1 MDLSARKSDKRR
13 EYRKKLITFLRDCHY
28 LANKPRQ
35 RKDILMIVE
44 AFFDQETF
52 SAYDV
57 QALVGRG
64 TSYSYARKLI
74 NHLLRLKCLTKLP
87 GRQCK
92 KTVYTFHAP
101 SIINHILPT
110 QVSNSSSNKVAP
122 HKNSIS
128 YSKTKEVKLRSNF
141 SSHQS
146 EIKTVTPAPTTSK
159 PPAKRKREC
168 ADVYEHCKRK
178 PSLLKEPLKVD
189 EHYPFWRDIMRH
201 IREWHQ
207 ERGQEFTRTYCSLLT
222 WYYKRVHPTIYQA
235 LDIVRVINNYIK
247 QGVVRTLRQLIW
259 RITYAVNLIMR
270 KRTMKQA
277 WFYLPPDQREPKKK
291 DPPKPTYSSPKKSE
305 SRNMRDILSEVVI
318 ALQGEKQEE
327 PKAPP
332 KYVVID
338 SSQTSIAELYK
349 RRFGEI
355 KLPTKTTEVT
365 DVTGKSYR
373 GHAVRRFLQNWNEVF
388 GREWTEQDI
397 ERVRQKLIASKQGH
411 QVDSDNTATP
421 LKEFCDAL
429 LKVLEQRLSS

>member
-1 MDLSARKSDKRR
+1 
-13 EYRKKLITFLRDCHY
+13 
-28 LANKPRQ
+28 
-35 RKDILMIVE
+35 MIVE
-44 AFFDQETF
+44 AFFEQESF
-52 SAYDV
+52 STYDV

-64 TSYSYARKLI
+64 TSYSYARKLV

-87 GRQCK
+87 GRQSR
-92 KTVYTFHAP
+92 KTLYTFHSP

-110 QVSNSSSNKVAP
+110 HATNRSAYEVAP
-122 HKNSIS
+122 HKNNIS

-146 EIKTVTPAPTTSK
+146 DIKTVTPAPTTSK

-168 ADVYEHCKRK
+168 ADVYEHCKHK

-201 IREWHQ
+201 IRGWHQ
-207 ERGQEFTRTYCSLLT
+207 ERGQEFTKTYCSILT
-222 WYYKRVHPTIYQA
+222 WYYKQVKPTIYQA
-235 LDIVRVINNYIK
+235 LDIVRVVNNYIK

-270 KRTMKQA
+270 RRTMKQA
-277 WFYLPPDQREPKKK
+277 WYYLPPEQREPKKK

-305 SRNMRDILSEVVI
+305 QRQMRDILNEVVT
-318 ALQGEKQEE
+318 ALQSENQDQ

-349 RRFGEI
+349 QRFG
-355 KLPTKTTEVT
+355 KLPTDTAKVT

-373 GHAVRRFLQNWNEVF
+373 GHAARRFQQNWNEVF
-388 GREWTEQDI
+388 GRDWTEEDI
-397 ERVRQKLIASKQGH
+397 ESVRQILIASKQGH
-411 QVDSDNTATP
+411 QIDSDNTATP

-429 LKVLEQRLSS
+429 LKVLEQRLNS

>member
-1 MDLSARKSDKRR
+1 MTNSARQSDKRR

-35 RKDILMIVE
+35 RKDILLIVE
-44 AFFDQETF
+44 AFFEQESF

-87 GRQCK
+87 GRQSR
-92 KTVYTFHAP
+92 KTLYTFHSP

-110 QVSNSSSNKVAP
+110 HATNRSAYVVAP
-122 HKNSIS
+122 HKNNIS

-146 EIKTVTPAPTTSK
+146 EIKTEPSPSTPSK

-168 ADVYEHCKRK
+168 ADVYEHCKHK
-178 PSLLKEPLKVD
+178 PSLLKEPLRVD

-201 IREWHQ
+201 IREWHA
-207 ERGQEFTRTYCSLLT
+207 ERGQEFTKTYCSLLT
-222 WYYKRVHPTIYQA
+222 WYYKQVKPTIYQA

-270 KRTMKQA
+270 RRTMKQA

-318 ALQGEKQEE
+318 ALQGDKQEQ

-338 SSQTSIAELYK
+338 SSQTSIADLYK
-349 RRFGEI
+349 QRFGEI
-355 KLPTKTTEVT
+355 KLPKVTE
-365 DVTGKSYR
+365 TGDKSYR
-373 GHAVRRFLQNWNEVF
+373 GHAAKRFQQNWNEVF

-397 ERVRQKLIASKQGH
+397 ERVRQKLIASKQGL
-411 QVDSDNTATP
+411 QIDSDNTATP

>member
-1 MDLSARKSDKRR
+1 MNRSTHLQDKRR
-13 EYRKKLITFLRDCHY
+13 DYRKKLITFLRDCHY
-28 LANKPRQ
+28 LSNKPRQ

-44 AFFDQETF
+44 AFFEQESF
-52 SAYDV
+52 STYDV

-64 TSYSYARKLI
+64 TSYSYARKLV

-87 GRQCK
+87 GRQSR
-92 KTVYTFHAP
+92 KTLYTFHAP

-110 QVSNSSSNKVAP
+110 QATRRALNEVAP
-122 HKNSIS
+122 HKNLNSNNQ
-128 YSKTKEVKLRSNF
+128 SKDEKLRSIF
-141 SSHQS
+141 SSQQS
-146 EIKTVTPAPTTSK
+146 EIKTKTTPPTSSK

-168 ADVYEHCKRK
+168 ADVYEHCKHK
-178 PSLLKEPLKVD
+178 PSLLKEPLRVE

-201 IREWHQ
+201 IREWHN

-222 WYYKRVHPTIYQA
+222 WYYKQVKPTIYQA
-235 LDIVRVINNYIK
+235 LDIVRVVNNYIK

-277 WFYLPPDQREPKKK
+277 WFYLPPEQREPKKK

-318 ALQGEKQEE
+318 ALQSENQDQ

-349 RRFGEI
+349 QRFG
-355 KLPTKTTEVT
+355 KLPTETTEVT
-365 DVTGKSYR
+365 DVTEKSYR
-373 GHAVRRFLQNWNEVF
+373 GHAARRFLQNWNEVF
-388 GREWTEQDI
+388 GREWTQDDI
-397 ERVRQKLIASKQGH
+397 EHVRQKLIASKQGH

>member
-1 MDLSARKSDKRR
+1 MVKSAQQPDKRR

-44 AFFDQETF
+44 AFFEQESF
-52 SAYDV
+52 STYDV

-87 GRQCK
+87 GRQSR
-92 KTVYTFHAP
+92 KTLYTFHAP
-101 SIINHILPT
+101 SIINNLIPSQAT
-110 QVSNSSSNKVAP
+110 QHRSNKVVP
-122 HKNSIS
+122 HENNNKIT
-128 YSKTKEVKLRSNF
+128 KTKDVKLRSNF
-141 SSHQS
+141 SSQQS
-146 EIKTVTPAPTTSK
+146 EIKTESSPPTPSK

-168 ADVYEHCKRK
+168 ADVYEHCKHK

-207 ERGQEFTRTYCSLLT
+207 ERGQEFTKTYCSILT
-222 WYYKRVHPTIYQA
+222 WYYKQVKPTIYQA

-270 KRTMKQA
+270 RTTMKQA
-277 WFYLPPDQREPKKK
+277 WYYLPPDQREPKKK
-291 DPPKPTYSSPKKSE
+291 DPPKPTYSSPQKTE

-318 ALQGEKQEE
+318 ALQGDKQEQ
-327 PKAPP
+327 PKTPP

-349 RRFGEI
+349 QRFG
-355 KLPTKTTEVT
+355 KLPTETTEVT
-365 DVTGKSYR
+365 DVTEKSYR
-373 GHAVRRFLQNWNEVF
+373 GHAAKRFQQNWNEVF

-411 QVDSDNTATP
+411 QIYSDNTATP